1 MNVATEIFGTK
12 LYLFSSGTYDTTMLP
27 SFIHQTFRSSL
38 CQTLLGAQSLVGEM
52 AIWTNNYITVGN
64 YYNTVYGED
73 SVKVESR
80 KQTFKKICGDLNCV
94 VWI

>member
-52 AIWTNNYITVGN
+52 AI
-64 YYNTVYGED
+64 
-73 SVKVESR
+73 
-80 KQTFKKICGDLNCV
+80 
-94 VWI
+94 